1 MTIIGLTIIIT
12 VLTITIIVSIIT
24 IMIIWDIKIMGDK
37 LEDLTTLSI
46 IIIII
51 TIIIIMI
58 ISGRIVLVIVTIAA
72 EVGNRIIITYHQ
84 ITIYQQ
90 IIISHKDKRDKKYHK
105 FLTIY
110 KETLIINPI
119 IMIIT
124 EIIIIYKEMGEDI
137 GQGLI

>member
-37 LEDLTTLSI
+37 LEDLTTLS
-46 IIIII
+46 IIII

>member
-46 IIIII
+46 III

-58 ISGRIVLVIVTIAA
+58 ISCRIVLVIVTIAAA